1 MESRK
6 TQVMA
11 IQQNQFFDNLPQLKK
26 QLRLIEE
33 DHLTYIP
40 FEEYGRYRFPRKE
53 IKKYSLVYSIGVSRD
68 CDMEIAMATDNPN
81 LKFHCFDGSPESK
94 QWWDTETWSFK
105 PQMQFHNVSYA
116 KDNGTMPFY
125 FNPVPEIE
133 NRIGYGNRPYGRE
146 YSLEPHFISSLNPL
160 YEDDKQ
166 QYVNVETQNLRTMIR
181 HYGLPDLVKADTWGV
196 WYDTCREILDHNIPI
211 RCFHIRAH
219 LLSPNPEEKMFD
231 IIEVIDDFKSKGY
244 EAYLSRQR
252 ENFGCDMFFLK

>member
-1 MESRK
+1 
-6 TQVMA
+6 
-11 IQQNQFFDNLPQLKK
+11 
-26 QLRLIEE
+26 
-33 DHLTYIP
+33 
-40 FEEYGRYRFPRKE
+40 
-53 IKKYSLVYSIGVSRD
+53 
-68 CDMEIAMATDNPN
+68 
-81 LKFHCFDGSPESK
+81 
-94 QWWDTETWSFK
+94 
-105 PQMQFHNVSYA
+105 MQFHNVSYA

-219 LLSPNPEEKMFD
+219 LLSPKPEEKMFD